1 MKHGRGTPCVFFDR
15 DGIVNHPPDD
25 EKRYVLHEDEFHL
38 LPGFTDALRVVL
50 AKGYKAV
57 IVTNQSGVGRGHMTQ
72 ADLDRIHSKMHALLA
87 AEGLAVHD
95 VIECTSTDDTH
106 PNRKPNPGMLIEAAR
121 KHNLDLSRS
130 WMIGDQEKDVIAGRR
145 AGVAKTVKVKGG
157 RAPTDADYHLQ
168 SMNELAKFLAE
179 HLPPAAADSRT

>member
-1 MKHGRGTPCVFFDR
+1 MSGRKAYPCVFFDR

-50 AKGYKAV
+50 EKGYKAV
-57 IVTNQSGVGRGHMTQ
+57 IVTNQSGVGKGRMSQ
-72 ADLDRIHSKMHALLA
+72 ADLDRIHAKLHALLA

-95 VIECTSTDDTH
+95 VIECTATDDAH
-106 PNRKPNPGMLIEAAR
+106 PNRKPNPGMLLEAAR
-121 KHNLDLSRS
+121 KHHLDLSRS

-145 AGVAKTVKVKGG
+145 AGVAKTVKVK
-157 RAPTDADYHLQ
+157 PLPNESDADVQLG
-168 SMNELAKFLAE
+168 SMTELADYLRR
-179 HLPPAAADSRT
+179 HLPVVSD

>member
-1 MKHGRGTPCVFFDR
+1 MSYPKAHPCVFFDR

-50 AKGYKAV
+50 EKGYKAV
-57 IVTNQSGVGRGHMTQ
+57 IVTNQSGVGKGRMSQ
-72 ADLDRIHSKMHALLA
+72 ADLDRIHAKLHALLA

-95 VIECTSTDDTH
+95 VIECTATDDAH
-106 PNRKPNPGMLIEAAR
+106 PNRKPNPGMLFEAAR
-121 KHNLDLSRS
+121 KHHLDLSRS

-145 AGVAKTVKVKGG
+145 AGVAKTVKVKPLPNDS
-157 RAPTDADYHLQ
+157 AADVQLSSMTELADYLRR
-168 SMNELAKFLAE
+168 
-179 HLPPAAADSRT
+179 HLPVVSD